1 MIVYLLLLFP
11 VAVFA
16 YGIGSMD
23 TLVLASNYIFRFN
36 LLRLGKGNDWLS
48 NFRRVYGLKGAIGLL
63 LAEAIKDSVP
73 IIIGGLLLGLKGHP
87 EAGRAFAGFCL
98 VFGRCFP
105 VFYRFKGSRAVM
117 PLIFTALYSASS
129 LGIVTAAVF
138 VLGAVAIRYATAAT
152 VISALACIVVSLLV
166 VEDKLCI
173 LLIVF
178 ACAAVVIRSIPDL
191 RRMFKGAEEKLA
203 VREDLGYKFDL
214 KF

>member
-11 VAVFA
+11 IAVFA

-48 NFRRVYGLKGAIGLL
+48 NFRRVYGIKGAIGLL
-63 LAEAIKDSVP
+63 IAEAVKDSLP
-73 IIIGGLLLGLKGHP
+73 IIIGGLLLGLKGHAD
-87 EAGRAFAGFCL
+87 AGRAFAGFCL
-98 VFGRCFP
+98 VLGRCFP
-105 VFYRFKGSRAVM
+105 IFYRFKGSCAIM

-129 LGIVTAAVF
+129 LGIVTAIAFIGCAV
-138 VLGAVAIRYATAAT
+138 LIKYTTAAT
-152 VISALACIVVSLLV
+152 VIAALVCAVTSLLV

-173 LLIVF
+173 LLIAL
-178 ACAAVVIRSIPDL
+178 ACVCMIVRSIPDM

-203 VREDLGYKFDL
+203 VREDLGYKFDI

>member
-11 VAVFA
+11 IAVFS

-36 LLRLGKGNDWLS
+36 LLRLGRGNDWLS
-48 NFRRVYGLKGAIGLL
+48 NFRRLYGVKGAAGLL

-73 IIIGGLLLGLKGHP
+73 ILIGGLLLGLKGHP

-98 VFGRCFP
+98 VLGRCFP
-105 VFYRFKGSRAVM
+105 VFYRFRGSCAIM
-117 PLIFTALYSASS
+117 PLIFTGLLAEPS
-129 LGIVTAAVF
+129 LGIVTAAAF
-138 VLGAVAIRYATAAT
+138 IGCAVLIRYPTAAT
-152 VISALACIVVSLLV
+152 VIAALGCVVVSLLV

-173 LLIVF
+173 MLIAF
-178 ACAAVVIRSIPDL
+178 ACAAVVVRSIPGL
-191 RRMFKGAEEKLA
+191 RRMFKGEEEKLA
-203 VREDLGYKFDL
+203 VREDLGYKFDI